1 MKAIIDTNIALDLM
15 MARRPFVD
23 SAEKVFALCCSE
35 LVDGYFTANS
45 FCDIHYLIHKNL
57 HDEEDTRSVIGSW
70 LTLIGIVEVT
80 GEDCIKALDIGIP
93 DYEDAVMASIAQR
106 KGFECIVTRNIKDF
120 KNSPVKA
127 LTPEEFISLAL
138 KTYS

>member
-35 LVDGYFTANS
+35 LIDGYFTANS
-45 FCDIHYLIHKNL
+45 FCDIHYLIHSKL
-57 HDEEDTRSVIGSW
+57 HNEEDTRAVISSW
-70 LTLIGIVEVT
+70 LAFIGIAEAT
-80 GEDCIKALDIGIP
+80 EEDCITALGIGIP
-93 DYEDAVMASIAQR
+93 DYEGAVMASIAQR
-106 KGFECIVTRNIKDF
+106 GNFDCVVTRNTKDF
-120 KNSPVKA
+120 KNSPVRA

-138 KTYS
+138 RTSV